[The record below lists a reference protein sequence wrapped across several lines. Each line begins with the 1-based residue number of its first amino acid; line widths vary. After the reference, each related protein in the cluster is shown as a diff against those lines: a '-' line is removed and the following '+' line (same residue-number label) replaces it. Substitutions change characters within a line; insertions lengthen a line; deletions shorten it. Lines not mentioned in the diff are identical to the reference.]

1 LEKTIMN
8 RYTTIIIG
16 LISISSI
23 LMAQGVGFS
32 NAPTQAPIGG
42 LKLLIG
48 AGGAMAWKKFREK
61 NK

>member
-1 LEKTIMN
+1 MN